1 MHWCNWALLFVHST
15 AAFFPLK
22 RLLWC
27 GARSTAT
34 RPTAPSWVRFLEDSW
49 GTSSSTWS
57 RPTSSWKRFTR
68 WASFRT
74 TSSWMLWP
82 IKWAFEGCCSN
93 HYFRWQLRNGHFSIE
108 WNVFCI
114 FTVVLKLFLI
124 AFRPTQVPWSP
135 SSWAI
140 LQTRQE
146 RFEIHLDGKK
156 MASSYRADFPDKYLG
171 YFCVHSIYWPWQ
183 WNGDIKL

>member
-1 MHWCNWALLFVHST
+1 MQLSTVLSTFNSCLFPSS
-15 AAFFPLK
+15 

-34 RPTAPSWVRFLEDSW
+34 RPTAPSWVRFLEASW

-93 HYFRWQLRNGHFSIE
+93 QYFSWQLRNGHFSIE
-108 WNVFCI
+108 LNVFCI

-124 AFRPTQVPWSP
+124 AFRPTRAPWSP

-156 MASSYRADFPDKYLG
+156 
-171 YFCVHSIYWPWQ
+171 WPLHIEQ
-183 WNGDIKL
+183 IFQTSTCAIFVFILFTGLDSGMETLSCRLN